1 MATHSSIL
9 AWKIPW
15 AKEPGGATVH
25 GVSRSWT
32 WLSEQHFQRNWGLGV
47 FFDHKAKHREAEIAN
62 PVEVQCCQPSRIFI
76 KAHPRPFLHGHTEV
90 GAVPQGTRVFHV
102 FWHLFSLP
110 PKHIF
115 AHLINACLFVFFKSS
130 FNSVRVSLPLQ
141 GLHWLP
147 PFSSKKNR

>member
-1 MATHSSIL
+1 MGQG
-9 AWKIPW
+9 AW
-15 AKEPGGATVH
+15 GATVH

-62 PVEVQCCQPSRIFI
+62 PVGVQRCQPSRIFI
-76 KAHPRPFLHGHTEV
+76 KAHPRPFLHGQTEV

-115 AHLINACLFVFFKSS
+115 AHLINACLFVFFS
-130 FNSVRVSLPLQ
+130 RVHSIQSECHYLCKVFTDYLPSLPRKT
-141 GLHWLP
+141 G
-147 PFSSKKNR
+147 KTNEGIG